1 MPTARAAHE
10 ALVTALADQASWA
23 ARTTAAKELL
33 AAMLASRR
41 SAADLAKQYD
51 IRCGGSTFLIGG
63 ISIRWLYVSTS
74 AVGLSV

>member
-41 SAADLAKQYD
+41 SAADLAKQHD
-51 IRCGGSTFLIGG
+51 IRCGGNTVML
-63 ISIRWLYVSTS
+63 
-74 AVGLSV
+74 AAC